1 LGCYSYEVH
10 LNQSLALHFD
20 SRVRK
25 LVEPLAEALENRQE
39 TNPQR
44 LRVLGHALTVVAMHT
59 DPSNAVPVAERL
71 AKAIQNPQEKNPE
84 RLARLAYVLAALANR
99 LSPSNAVLV
108 TTRAASVLAQAM
120 ESPII

>member
-1 LGCYSYEVH
+1 
-10 LNQSLALHFD
+10 
-20 SRVRK
+20 
-25 LVEPLAEALENRQE
+25 
-39 TNPQR
+39 
-44 LRVLGHALTVVAMHT
+44 MHT